1 MYAFDECIFSPHEN
15 VKFVELSFLSRGQ
28 LLALSDLVLNVFTV
42 NEGTA
47 SITRGTD
54 KVSHH
59 DVHVVFY
66 VQTIEFSQRLPTKT
80 PL

>member
-15 VKFVELSFLSRGQ
+15 VKFVEISFLWRGQ
-28 LLALSDLVLNVFTV
+28 LALSHLVLNVFIV

-54 KVSHH
+54 KLSRH

-66 VQTIEFSQRLPTKT
+66 AQTIVFSRRLPTKT